1 MLAGFLGVSTAQ
13 SISLAEDVDI
23 EMASGELSEQ
33 QCQEVSLKVALD
45 MGHRC
50 KGFWTSWKRCRGI
63 SLWGGFQGIAFG
75 NGKAVAR
82 DNK

>member
-33 QCQEVSLKVALD
+33 QCQEVSLKVDLD
-45 MGHRC
+45 MRAPVQRVLDFMEEVSWHQPLGRLPRNR
-50 KGFWTSWKRCRGI
+50 FWQRQ
-63 SLWGGFQGIAFG
+63 GGC
-75 NGKAVAR
+75 
-82 DNK
+82 